1 MTRVLTLW
9 GALPVLFTASLL
21 LTASLRASESDEVP
35 LERFEFT
42 QVQMGMDF
50 KLTFYAADKSS
61 ANRAA
66 AAAYAR
72 IGELNAVMSD
82 YDPASELS
90 KLSKSA
96 GSGQAVPVS
105 ADLWQVLT
113 VSQRLAEETEGA
125 FDITVGP
132 LVRLWR
138 RSRRERELPSAER
151 LAAARAAVGHQLLT
165 LDEEQ
170 QTATL
175 SEPQMRL
182 DLGGIAAGFAADEAL
197 AVLARHGIRRV
208 LIDASGDLLA
218 GDPPPGEPG
227 WKIGIA
233 PLADTAEPSRYVWLA
248 RRAISTSGDAFQ
260 FVEIEGV
267 RYSHIV
273 DPQTGLGLT
282 TPLAVVVVAPDCMTA
297 DSLATAVSVLG
308 VERGLEFVERNPTV
322 AALFVEGPR
331 KVGLTEKLQP
341 RVSSRFE
348 QLAPRAK

>member
-1 MTRVLTLW
+1 MTLCT
-9 GALPVLFTASLL
+9 ALPALFAASLT
-21 LTASLRASESDEVP
+21 LTASLRASESDDVS
-35 LERFEFT
+35 LQRFEFT

-72 IGELNAVMSD
+72 ISELNSVLSD

-96 GSGQAVPVS
+96 GSGQAVSVS

-113 VSQRLAEETEGA
+113 VSQRLAEETAGA

-165 LDEEQ
+165 LD
-170 QTATL
+170 QTQRAATL
-175 SEPQMRL
+175 TKPQMRL
-182 DLGGIAAGFAADEAL
+182 DLGGIAAGYAADEAL

-218 GDPPPGEPG
+218 GDPPPGELG

-248 RRAISTSGDAFQ
+248 RHAISTSGDAFQ

-282 TPLAVVVVAPDCMTA
+282 TSLAVVVVAPDCITA
-297 DSLATAVSVLG
+297 DSVATAVSVLG
-308 VERGLEFVERNPTV
+308 MERGLEFVERRPAV

-331 KVGLTEKLQP
+331 NAGPTEILQP

-348 QLAPRAK
+348 PLAPLAK